1 MLTVSPVTRPS
12 SGPVVAWTTSPVLT
26 PTRSCRVCG
35 CIPRRA
41 SSCSSAPISASPAR
55 TARSAS
61 SSRDAG
67 CPEHG
72 HRRVTDELLDHAP
85 VALDRLAG
93 GGEVGVLDGRHVLRV
108 ELLGQRGEADEVGEE
123 NADDATLDRGSH
135 GSGLGCLGHGWNCT
149 GGGKGSALRPGG
161 PSVAGRLSEVARP
174 VHLDAHL
181 KHRTG
186 EPQVTGRDST
196 TTVEEP
202 TTGSSF
208 DTETAETDPLV
219 EAGQQATASA
229 GHLAERAADVGIQQ
243 ADHGRELAA
252 EGIDKVARA
261 VRRLST
267 DMEAD
272 QPQIAGAAL
281 TAADQADKV
290 ARYLR
295 ETDARQIIGN
305 VEDAARKAPLVFLG
319 GAFLL
324 GMAAS
329 RFIKAAGGGSQKPS
343 HAGYSAAYRSG
354 ASSDLRGSNYEAI
367 GPGATA
373 NGNERF

>member
-1 MLTVSPVTRPS
+1 M
-12 SGPVVAWTTSPVLT
+12 
-26 PTRSCRVCG
+26 
-35 CIPRRA
+35 
-41 SSCSSAPISASPAR
+41 
-55 TARSAS
+55 
-61 SSRDAG
+61 
-67 CPEHG
+67 
-72 HRRVTDELLDHAP
+72 
-85 VALDRLAG
+85 
-93 GGEVGVLDGRHVLRV
+93 
-108 ELLGQRGEADEVGEE
+108 
-123 NADDATLDRGSH
+123 
-135 GSGLGCLGHGWNCT
+135 T
-149 GGGKGSALRPGG
+149 GY
-161 PSVAGRLSEVARP
+161 
-174 VHLDAHL
+174 
-181 KHRTG
+181 
-186 EPQVTGRDST
+186 DST

-202 TTGSSF
+202 TTGSSV
-208 DTETAETDPLV
+208 DTETAETHPLV

-272 QPQIAGAAL
+272 QPQIAGVAL

-305 VEDAARKAPLVFLG
+305 VEDAARKTPLIFLG

-329 RFIKAAGGGSQKPS
+329 RFIKAAGGDRSQQS
-343 HAGYSAAYRSG
+343 DQRSLYGAGYRSSKG
-354 ASSDLRGSNYEAI
+354 YEAT
-367 GPGATA
+367 GPGGTG